1 MFEKSTSDPL
11 VSMKAEFDR
20 LRAEGDRLFEAGHDE
35 VQIQKERLA
44 IWGVGA
50 APGRTARF
58 EAEYDRQTNAARNL
72 EHDAL
77 GTPWQPAMPISSSF
91 AGIRIKKAQ

>member
-35 VQIQKERLA
+35 VQIQKERPA
-44 IWGVGA
+44 IWDRIERTPAVSCAGLIAQLETGEVVTTASLGA
-50 APGRTARF
+50 ASHDDWPGALEPRS
-58 EAEYDRQTNAARNL
+58 DRRLQ
-72 EHDAL
+72 
-77 GTPWQPAMPISSSF
+77 G
-91 AGIRIKKAQ
+91 